1 MWRQERK
8 RNHSPLYTKV
18 PEHVVMVNLLTQGPI
33 AIDTTSA
40 DHNYHNHHFD
50 DLGGTS
56 GAPSVIPE
64 W

>member
-1 MWRQERK
+1 MWCQEK
-8 RNHSPLYTKV
+8 KKNHSLLYTKV
-18 PEHVVMVNLLTQGPI
+18 PEHVVMVNLLTQGSI

-50 DLGGTS
+50 DLGVTLGT
-56 GAPSVIPE
+56 PRVIPE